1 MEELKKQIRT
11 GDLILFD
18 SKNTGIFRLFDTAIK
33 FFTGSDYNHIA
44 MVLVNPTFM
53 AKTCNLPIENF
64 TGYFVWE
71 SSWEGTPDPQDGKV
85 KLGVQLTPLEE
96 VINNNRGKFF
106 IRKIECSDELYKKT
120 FNNNNLE
127 DIHEIVYDKMYDIN
141 PLDWVGALFRKDIDP
156 QKTDRFWCSALMG
169 IIYSKLG
176 IIFDNID
183 WSILRPSDFSIEDKN
198 KHLEFNE
205 GFKLGDEQIEFQ
217 V

>member
-1 MEELKKQIRT
+1 MEEFKRNLRT

-18 SKNTGIFRLFDTAIK
+18 SHNSGIFWLFDKAIK

-53 AKTCNLPIENF
+53 AKTSNLPVENF
-64 TGYFVWE
+64 MGYFVWE
-71 SSWEGTPDPQDGKV
+71 SSWEGEPDPQDGKI

-96 VINNNRGKFF
+96 VINNNQGKYF
-106 IRKIECSDELYKKT
+106 IRKIECSNELYNKT
-120 FNNNNLE
+120 FTNENLE
-127 DIHEIVYDKMYDIN
+127 NIHQIVYDKMYDIN
-141 PLDWVGALFRKDIDP
+141 PIDWVGALFRKDLKP
-156 QKTDRFWCSALMG
+156 KKTDRFWCSALMG

-176 IIFDNID
+176 IISDEID

-198 KHLEFNE
+198 EHLQYNA
-205 GFKLGDEQIEFQ
+205 GFKLADDQIEYQ

>member
-18 SKNTGIFRLFDTAIK
+18 SKNTGIFSIFDSAIK
-33 FFTGSDYNHIA
+33 FFTGSNYNHVA
-44 MVLVNPTFM
+44 MVLKNPTFM
-53 AKTCNLPIENF
+53 AETYNLPIENF

-71 SSWEGTPDPQDGKV
+71 SSWEGEPDPQDNKI

-96 VINNNRGKFF
+96 VIRNNKGKFF
-106 IRKIECSDELYKKT
+106 IRKLECSEELYKKT
-120 FNNNNLE
+120 FTNENLVK
-127 DIHEIVYDKMYDIN
+127 IHEVVYDKMYDIN
-141 PLDWVGALFRKDIDP
+141 PLDWVGALFRKDYKP
-156 QKTDRFWCSALMG
+156 KKTDRFWCSALMG
-169 IIYSKLG
+169 IIYNKLE
-176 IIFDNID
+176 IISDTID

-205 GFKLGDEQIEFQ
+205 GFKMGVEQIEFQ

>member
-1 MEELKKQIRT
+1 MEEFKRNLKT

-18 SKNTGIFRLFDTAIK
+18 SDNSGLFWLFDKAIK

-53 AKTCNLPIENF
+53 AKTCNLPVENF
-64 TGYFVWE
+64 VGYFVWE
-71 SSWEGTPDPQDGKV
+71 SSWEGEPDPQDGKL

-96 VINNNRGKFF
+96 VIQNNKGKYF
-106 IRKIECSDELYKKT
+106 IRKLECSDELFKKT
-120 FNNNNLE
+120 FTNENLE
-127 DIHEIVYDKMYDIN
+127 EVHKIVYDKMYDIN
-141 PLDWVGALFRKDIDP
+141 PLDWVGALFRKDSNP
-156 QKTDRFWCSALMG
+156 KKTDRFWCSALMG

-176 IIFDNID
+176 IISDEID

-198 KHLEFNE
+198 EHLQYNA
-205 GFKLGDEQIEFQ
+205 GFKLADDQIEYQ

>member
-18 SKNTGIFRLFDTAIK
+18 SQNTGIFRLFDSAIK
-33 FFTGSDYNHIA
+33 LFTGSDYNHIA

-53 AKTCNLPIENF
+53 AKTAHLPIENF

-71 SSWEGTPDPQDGKV
+71 SSWEGEADPQDGKI

-96 VINNNRGKFF
+96 VIKNNKGKFF
-106 IRKIECSDELYKKT
+106 VRKIECSEELYKKT
-120 FNNNNLE
+120 FTNENLE
-127 DIHEIVYDKMYDIN
+127 KIHEVVYDKMYDIN
-141 PLDWVGALFRKDIDP
+141 PLDWVGALFRRDLKP
-156 QKTDRFWCSALMG
+156 KKTDRFWCSALIG

-176 IIFDNID
+176 IILETID

-198 KHLEFNE
+198 KHLEFNS
-205 GFKLGDEQIEFQ
+205 GFKLADEQIEFQ

>member
-53 AKTCNLPIENF
+53 AKTSNLPIENF

-106 IRKIECSDELYKKT
+106 ISSSW
-120 FNNNNLE
+120 
-127 DIHEIVYDKMYDIN
+127 DIMAIHKSFCESFASFQCGSLFFRPYNADFHQS
-141 PLDWVGALFRKDIDP
+141 WVF
-156 QKTDRFWCSALMG
+156 
-169 IIYSKLG
+169 
-176 IIFDNID
+176 
-183 WSILRPSDFSIEDKN
+183 
-198 KHLEFNE
+198 
-205 GFKLGDEQIEFQ
+205 
-217 V
+217 

>member
-18 SKNTGIFRLFDTAIK
+18 SKNTGIFRLFDSAIK

-64 TGYFVWE
+64 LGYFVWE
-71 SSWEGTPDPQDGKV
+71 SSWEGTPDPQDEKI

-176 IIFDNID
+176 IIVDNID

>member
-1 MEELKKQIRT
+1 MEEFKRNLKT

-18 SKNTGIFRLFDTAIK
+18 SQNSGLFWLFDKAIK
-33 FFTGSDYNHIA
+33 LFTGSDYNHIA

-53 AKTCNLPIENF
+53 AKTCNLPVENF

-71 SSWEGTPDPQDGKV
+71 SSWEGEPDPQDGKL

-96 VINNNRGKFF
+96 VIQNNRGKYF
-106 IRKIECSDELYKKT
+106 IRKLECSDELFKKT
-120 FNNNNLE
+120 FTNENLE
-127 DIHEIVYDKMYDIN
+127 EVHKIVYDKMYDIN
-141 PLDWVGALFRKDIDP
+141 PLDWVGALFRKDSNP
-156 QKTDRFWCSALMG
+156 KKTDRFWCSALMG

-176 IIFDNID
+176 IISDTID

-198 KHLEFNE
+198 EHLQYNA
-205 GFKLGDEQIEFQ
+205 GFKLADYQIEYQ